1 MSILESNLRF
11 VDYKLT
17 VLP

>member
-1 MSILESNLRF
+1 MSILELNLRF

-17 VLP
+17 ALP